1 MQNGRSVASPPSS
14 SRMWSATRGLMA
26 EDEAGALAALNR
38 HRETELDPVAGL
50 AKAGLPAQP

>member
-1 MQNGRSVASPPSS
+1 
-14 SRMWSATRGLMA
+14 MWSATRGLMA